1 MFGPPDH
8 RVLDRTLPD
17 QLLVTDSPVRYC
29 PTAPGMSR
37 GALNPC
43 TAAAS

>member
-17 QLLVTDSPVRYC
+17 QLLVTDSRFA
-29 PTAPGMSR
+29 TAPPHQACL
-37 GALNPC
+37 GAR
-43 TAAAS
+43 